1 MAFLFCY
8 VKVSASVDCFYFSN
22 IIKTQKWFLLSMNQF
37 FAYEARADKLFKA
50 LGIGIG
56 TATLALELEL
66 ELELILK
73 APLSPFPQGLWEPKV

>member
-1 MAFLFCY
+1 
-8 VKVSASVDCFYFSN
+8 
-22 IIKTQKWFLLSMNQF
+22 MNQF